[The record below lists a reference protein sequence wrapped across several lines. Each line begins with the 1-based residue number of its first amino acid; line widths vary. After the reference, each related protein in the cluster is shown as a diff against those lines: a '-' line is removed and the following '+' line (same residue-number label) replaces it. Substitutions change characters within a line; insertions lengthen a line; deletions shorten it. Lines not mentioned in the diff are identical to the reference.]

1 MTVQEQWKLYEAL
14 FEPEQRRVARVAFF
28 TGYSTALADAERFVE
43 ECQAVMDAL
52 REGKCG

>member
-1 MTVQEQWKLYEAL
+1 MTVEEHWNLYEAL

-52 REGKCG
+52 GEGKV

>member
-28 TGYSTALADAERFVE
+28 AGYVTALADAERFVE
-43 ECQAVMDAL
+43 DVQAVMDAL
-52 REGKCG
+52 REEKCG

>member
-1 MTVQEQWKLYEAL
+1 MTVEEKWNLYQEL
-14 FEPEQRRVARVAFF
+14 FEPEQRRVARIAFF

-52 REGKCG
+52 GEGKV